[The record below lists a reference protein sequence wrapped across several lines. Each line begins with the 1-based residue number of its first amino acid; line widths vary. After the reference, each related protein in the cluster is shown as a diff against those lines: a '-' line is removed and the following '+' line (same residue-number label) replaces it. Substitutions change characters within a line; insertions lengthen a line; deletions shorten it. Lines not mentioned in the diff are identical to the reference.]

1 MLSFTQGGILISQLP
16 DVNRIDVTNKVRGEM
31 TEDCIVLTLNGQ
43 EIGHIPF
50 DMASCTM
57 NAGYAVDQQRIFRLD
72 STDTTHPSSYVEDC
86 GWGWC

>member
-1 MLSFTQGGILISQLP
+1 MSQRS
-16 DVNRIDVTNKVRGEM
+16 DVSRIDVTNKVRGEV

-50 DMASCTM
+50 DGGSCTM

-72 STDTTHPSSYVEDC
+72 QADTVHPSSYVDDC
-86 GWGWC
+86 DWGWC